1 MCSKKEYT
9 MRCFGKYI
17 IGLVSV
23 LLLGAQAMTAQTV
36 RLHMKSG
43 ETLEYACADVDSIT
57 FVPAEVDSPKF
68 QLAVSDI
75 GIASA
80 TLSVT
85 PSNDAVRYY
94 YDVCTRQQYD
104 ALTGGVEEIVTSYI
118 EYLKGRYPTLTMEQI
133 LGNALS
139 QGADS
144 DHLTGLPAGTEFVF
158 YAIAVDNEG
167 KCYGEA
173 ATTTFSTLPGG
184 DPADCTFEVDY
195 ENLSSD
201 ALTVLV
207 TPSDPSVRYWMGI
220 VSVAGFAGDYALT
233 AQVQQEI
240 ADYAASTGMD
250 MAELVQKVTFA
261 GDIALEESGLTPE
274 TPYYIYVYAMNPD
287 GTAAGALTKKRFV
300 TQSELPSDAAVSL
313 SYRYFD
319 GDALYANNPET
330 YAGYQG
336 KVLVQTRL
344 TPNETA
350 VSWALAL
357 AKGDLTDETLYPD
370 EATKN
375 AVLQAGYINA
385 ESKTFVA
392 DWGTCTFLYFAADA
406 DGIDGVLKRLLVTFD
421 KANACPVT
429 EIGVEALP
437 ARLASPAALLA
448 APSRTVLGLRLK
460 QAADRQH
467 RHTFRH

>member
-1 MCSKKEYT
+1 MK
-9 MRCFGKYI
+9 FLGKYI
-17 IGLVSV
+17 LGIAFA

-43 ETLEYACADVDSIT
+43 ETLEYNCADVDSLT
-57 FVPAEVDSPKF
+57 FIPAEKPSPKF
-68 QLAVSDI
+68 QLEVSNI

-85 PSNDAVRYY
+85 PDDNAVRYY
-94 YDVCTRQQYD
+94 YDVCTREQYD
-104 ALTGGVEEIVTSYI
+104 ALSGGVEEIVTSYI

-133 LGNALS
+133 LGNTLS

-144 DHLTGLPAGTEFVF
+144 DQLTGLPAGTEFVF
-158 YAIAVDNEG
+158 YAIAVDDEG

-173 ATTTFSTLPGG
+173 ATASFSTLPGG
-184 DPADCTFEVDY
+184 DPADCTFDVGY
-195 ENLSSD
+195 ENLSSE
-201 ALTVLV
+201 ALTVVV

-220 VSVAGFAGDYALT
+220 VAVANFSGDYALT

-240 ADYAASTGMD
+240 ADYASSTGMD
-250 MAELVQKVTFA
+250 VAELVQKVTFA

-287 GTAAGALTKKRFV
+287 GSAAGAVTKKRFV
-300 TQSELPSDAAVSL
+300 TQTELPSDAAVSL

-319 GDALYANNPET
+319 GDALYETDPET

-350 VSWALAL
+350 TSWAIAL

-370 EATKN
+370 EETKR
-375 AVLQAGYINA
+375 AVLQAGSINV
-385 ESKTFVA
+385 ESKTFKA
-392 DWGTCTFLYFAADA
+392 DWTTCTFLYFAADA

-421 KANACPVT
+421 KTNARPVS
-429 EIGVEALP
+429 EIGIEALP
-437 ARLASPAALLA
+437 ARLAAPAAMLP
-448 APSRTVLGLRLK
+448 APQFSAVNLRLK
-460 QAADRQH
+460 QAKEYGGKR
-467 RHTFRH
+467 TFRH

>member
-1 MCSKKEYT
+1 MKFLE
-9 MRCFGKYI
+9 KYI
-17 IGLVSV
+17 IGIALA
-23 LLLGAQAMTAQTV
+23 LLLGTQSVTAQTV
-36 RLHMKSG
+36 RLHMKGG
-43 ETLEYACADVDSIT
+43 ETLEYNCADVDSLT
-57 FVPAEVDSPKF
+57 FIPAEKPSPKF

-85 PSNDAVRYY
+85 PDDNAVRYY

-104 ALTGGVEEIVTSYI
+104 ALSGGVEEIVTSYI

-133 LGNALS
+133 LGNTLS

-144 DHLTGLPAGTEFVF
+144 DQLTGLPAGTEFVF
-158 YAIAVDNEG
+158 YAIAVDDEG

-184 DPADCTFEVDY
+184 DPADCTFTVGY
-195 ENLSSD
+195 ENLTSD

-207 TPSDPSVRYWMGI
+207 TPSDPSVRYWIGI
-220 VSVAGFAGDYALT
+220 VAVANFSGDYALT
-233 AQVQQEI
+233 AQVQQEV

-250 MAELVQKVTFA
+250 MAELVEKVTFA

-287 GTAAGALTKKRFV
+287 GSAAGAVTKKRFV
-300 TQSELPSDAAVSL
+300 TQTELPSDAAVSL

-319 GDALYANNPET
+319 GDALYEADPET

-350 VSWALAL
+350 VSWAIAL

-375 AVLQAGYINA
+375 AVLQAGSINV

-392 DWGTCTFLYFAADA
+392 DWTTCTFLYFAADA

-421 KANACPVT
+421 KANARPVS
-429 EIGVEALP
+429 EIGTEALP
-437 ARLASPAALLA
+437 ARFAAPAAALPA
-448 APSRTVLGLRLK
+448 TQHSAITLRLR
-460 QAADRQH
+460 QAKEYSSKRTY
-467 RHTFRH
+467 RH

>member
-1 MCSKKEYT
+1 MK
-9 MRCFGKYI
+9 FLGKYI
-17 IGLVSV
+17 LGIALA
-23 LLLGAQAMTAQTV
+23 LLLGTQAVTAQTV
-36 RLHMKSG
+36 RLHMKGG
-43 ETLEYACADVDSIT
+43 ETLEYNCADVDSLT
-57 FVPAEVDSPKF
+57 FIPAEKPSPKF

-85 PSNDAVRYY
+85 PDDNAVRYY

-104 ALTGGVEEIVTSYI
+104 ALSGGVEEIVTSYI

-133 LGNALS
+133 LGNTLS

-144 DHLTGLPAGTEFVF
+144 DQLTGLPAGTEFVF
-158 YAIAVDNEG
+158 YAIAVDDEG

-184 DPADCTFEVDY
+184 DPADCTFAVNY
-195 ENLSSD
+195 ENLTSD

-220 VSVAGFAGDYALT
+220 VAVANFSGDYTLT
-233 AQVQQEI
+233 AQVQQEV

-250 MAELVQKVTFA
+250 MAELVEKVTFA

-287 GTAAGALTKKRFV
+287 GSAAGAVTKKRFV
-300 TQSELPSDAAVSL
+300 TQTELPSDAAVSL
-313 SYRYFD
+313 SYRFFD
-319 GDALYANNPET
+319 GDALYEADPAT
-330 YAGYQG
+330 YSGYQG

-350 VSWALAL
+350 TSWAIAL

-370 EATKN
+370 EETKR
-375 AVLQAGYINA
+375 AVLQAGSINV
-385 ESKTFVA
+385 ESKTFKA
-392 DWGTCTFLYFAADA
+392 DWTTCTFLYFAADA

-421 KANACPVT
+421 KANARPVS
-429 EIGVEALP
+429 EIGIEALP
-437 ARLASPAALLA
+437 ARLAVSAAVLA
-448 APSRTVLGLRLK
+448 APRNSVVWHRLSQVPTCK
-460 QAADRQH
+460 GKR
-467 RHTFRH
+467 TFRH

>member
-1 MCSKKEYT
+1 MKFLE
-9 MRCFGKYI
+9 KYI
-17 IGLVSV
+17 IGIALA
-23 LLLGAQAMTAQTV
+23 LLLGTQSVTAQTV
-36 RLHMKSG
+36 RLHMKGG
-43 ETLEYACADVDSIT
+43 ETLEYNCADVDSLT
-57 FVPAEVDSPKF
+57 FIPAEKPSPKF
-68 QLAVSDI
+68 QLAVSNI

-85 PSNDAVRYY
+85 PDDNAVRYY
-94 YDVCTRQQYD
+94 YDVCTREQYD
-104 ALTGGVEEIVTSYI
+104 ALSGGVEEIVTSYI

-133 LGNALS
+133 LGNTLS
-139 QGADS
+139 QGADI
-144 DHLTGLPAGTEFVF
+144 DQLTGLPAGTEFVF
-158 YAIAVDNEG
+158 YAIAVDDEG

-184 DPADCTFEVDY
+184 DPADCTFTVGY
-195 ENLSSD
+195 ENLTSD

-220 VSVAGFAGDYALT
+220 VAVANFSGDYALT

-240 ADYAASTGMD
+240 ADYASSTGMD

-287 GTAAGALTKKRFV
+287 GSAAGAVTKKRFV
-300 TQSELPSDAAVSL
+300 TQTELPSDAAVSL

-319 GDALYANNPET
+319 GDALYETDPET

-336 KVLVQTRL
+336 RVLVQTRL

-350 VSWALAL
+350 TSWAIAL

-375 AVLQAGYINA
+375 AVLQAGSINV
-385 ESKTFVA
+385 ESKTFKA
-392 DWGTCTFLYFAADA
+392 DWTTCTFLYFAADA

-421 KANACPVT
+421 KANARPVS
-429 EIGVEALP
+429 EIGIEALP
-437 ARLASPAALLA
+437 ARLAAPPAALP
-448 APSRTVLGLRLK
+448 APQQSAITLRLK
-460 QAADRQH
+460 QAKEFSSKRTY
-467 RHTFRH
+467 RH

>member
-1 MCSKKEYT
+1 MKFLE
-9 MRCFGKYI
+9 KYI
-17 IGLVSV
+17 IGIALA
-23 LLLGAQAMTAQTV
+23 LLLGTQSVTAQTV
-36 RLHMKSG
+36 RLHMKGG
-43 ETLEYACADVDSIT
+43 ETLEYNCADVDSLT
-57 FVPAEVDSPKF
+57 FIPAEKPSPKF
-68 QLAVSDI
+68 QLAVSNI

-85 PSNDAVRYY
+85 PDDNAVRYY

-133 LGNALS
+133 LGNTLS

-144 DHLTGLPAGTEFVF
+144 DQLTGLPAGTEFVF
-158 YAIAVDNEG
+158 YAIAVDDEG

-184 DPADCTFEVDY
+184 DPAYCTFTVGY
-195 ENLSSD
+195 ENLTSD

-220 VSVAGFAGDYALT
+220 VAVANFSGDYALT
-233 AQVQQEI
+233 AQVQQEV

-250 MAELVQKVTFA
+250 MAELVEKVTFA

-287 GTAAGALTKKRFV
+287 GSAAGAVTKKRFV
-300 TQSELPSDAAVSL
+300 TQTELPSDAAVSL

-319 GDALYANNPET
+319 GDALYEADPET

-350 VSWALAL
+350 VSWAIAL

-375 AVLQAGYINA
+375 AVLQAGSINV

-392 DWGTCTFLYFAADA
+392 DWTT
-406 DGIDGVLKRLLVTFD
+406 
-421 KANACPVT
+421 
-429 EIGVEALP
+429 
-437 ARLASPAALLA
+437 
-448 APSRTVLGLRLK
+448 
-460 QAADRQH
+460 
-467 RHTFRH
+467 

>member
-1 MCSKKEYT
+1 MK
-9 MRCFGKYI
+9 FLGKYI
-17 IGLVSV
+17 LGIAFA

-36 RLHMKSG
+36 RLHMKGG
-43 ETLEYACADVDSIT
+43 ETLEYNCADVDSLT
-57 FVPAEVDSPKF
+57 FIPAEKPSPKF
-68 QLAVSDI
+68 QLEVSNI

-85 PSNDAVRYY
+85 PDDNAVRYY
-94 YDVCTRQQYD
+94 YDVCTREQYD
-104 ALTGGVEEIVTSYI
+104 ALSGGVEEIVTSYI

-133 LGNALS
+133 LGNTLS

-144 DHLTGLPAGTEFVF
+144 DQLTGLPAGTEFVF
-158 YAIAVDNEG
+158 YAIAVDDEG

-173 ATTTFSTLPGG
+173 ATASFSTLPGG
-184 DPADCTFEVDY
+184 DPADCTFDVGY
-195 ENLSSD
+195 ENLSSE
-201 ALTVLV
+201 ALTVVV

-220 VSVAGFAGDYALT
+220 VAVANFSGDYALT
-233 AQVQQEI
+233 AQVQQEV
-240 ADYAASTGMD
+240 ADYATSTGMN

-287 GTAAGALTKKRFV
+287 GSAAGAVTKKRFV
-300 TQSELPSDAAVSL
+300 TQTELPSDAAVSL

-319 GDALYANNPET
+319 GDALYEADPET

-350 VSWALAL
+350 TSWAIAL

-370 EATKN
+370 EETKR
-375 AVLQAGYINA
+375 AVLQAGSINV
-385 ESKTFVA
+385 ESKTFKA
-392 DWGTCTFLYFAADA
+392 DWTTCTFLYFAADA

-421 KANACPVT
+421 KANARPVS
-429 EIGVEALP
+429 EIGIEALP
-437 ARLASPAALLA
+437 ARLAAPAATLP
-448 APSRTVLGLRLK
+448 APQQSAITLRLK
-460 QAADRQH
+460 QAKEFSSKRTY
-467 RHTFRH
+467 RH

>member
-1 MCSKKEYT
+1 MK
-9 MRCFGKYI
+9 FLGKYI
-17 IGLVSV
+17 LGIALA
-23 LLLGAQAMTAQTV
+23 LLLGTQAVTAQTV
-36 RLHMKSG
+36 RLHMKGG
-43 ETLEYACADVDSIT
+43 ETLEYNCADVDSLT
-57 FVPAEVDSPKF
+57 FIPAEKPSPKF

-85 PSNDAVRYY
+85 PDDNAVRYY
-94 YDVCTRQQYD
+94 YDVCTREQYD
-104 ALTGGVEEIVTSYI
+104 ALSGGVEEIVTSYI

-133 LGNALS
+133 LGNTLS

-144 DHLTGLPAGTEFVF
+144 DQLTGLPAGTEFVF
-158 YAIAVDNEG
+158 YAIAVDDEG

-184 DPADCTFEVDY
+184 DPADCTFTVGY
-195 ENLSSD
+195 ENLTSD

-220 VSVAGFAGDYALT
+220 VAVANFSGDYALT
-233 AQVQQEI
+233 AQVQQEV

-250 MAELVQKVTFA
+250 MAELVEKVTFA

-287 GTAAGALTKKRFV
+287 GSAAGAVTKKRFV
-300 TQSELPSDAAVSL
+300 TQTELPSDAAVSL

-319 GDALYANNPET
+319 GDALYKADPAT
-330 YAGYQG
+330 YSGYQG

-350 VSWALAL
+350 TSWAIAL

-370 EATKN
+370 EETKR
-375 AVLQAGYINA
+375 AVLQAGSINV
-385 ESKTFVA
+385 ESKTFKA
-392 DWGTCTFLYFAADA
+392 DWTTCTFLYFAADA

-421 KANACPVT
+421 KANARPVS
-429 EIGVEALP
+429 EIGIEALP
-437 ARLASPAALLA
+437 ARLAVSAAVLA
-448 APSRTVLGLRLK
+448 APRNSVVWHRLSQVPTCK
-460 QAADRQH
+460 GKR
-467 RHTFRH
+467 TFRH

>member
-1 MCSKKEYT
+1 MK
-9 MRCFGKYI
+9 FLGKYI
-17 IGLVSV
+17 LGIALA
-23 LLLGAQAMTAQTV
+23 LLLGTQAMTAQTM

-43 ETLEYACADVDSIT
+43 ETLEYNCADVDSLT
-57 FVPAEVDSPKF
+57 FIPAEKPSPKF

-85 PSNDAVRYY
+85 PDDNAVRYY
-94 YDVCTRQQYD
+94 YDVCTREQYD
-104 ALTGGVEEIVTSYI
+104 ALSGGVEEIVTSYI

-133 LGNALS
+133 LGNTLS

-144 DHLTGLPAGTEFVF
+144 DQLTGLPAGTEFVF
-158 YAIAVDNEG
+158 YAIAVDDEG
-167 KCYGEA
+167 KCYGKA

-184 DPADCTFEVDY
+184 DPADCTFTVGY
-195 ENLSSD
+195 ENLTSD

-220 VSVAGFAGDYALT
+220 VAVANFSGDYALT
-233 AQVQQEI
+233 AQVQQEV
-240 ADYAASTGMD
+240 ADYATSTGMN

-287 GTAAGALTKKRFV
+287 GSAAGAVTKKRFV
-300 TQSELPSDAAVSL
+300 TQTELPSDAAVSL

-319 GDALYANNPET
+319 GDALYEADPET

-350 VSWALAL
+350 TSWAIAL

-370 EATKN
+370 EETKR
-375 AVLQAGYINA
+375 AVLQAGSINV

-392 DWGTCTFLYFAADA
+392 DWTTCTFLYFAADA

-421 KANACPVT
+421 KANARPVS
-429 EIGVEALP
+429 EIGIEALP
-437 ARLASPAALLA
+437 ARLAAPAAALP
-448 APSRTVLGLRLK
+448 APQQSAITLRLK
-460 QAADRQH
+460 QAKEFSSKRTY
-467 RHTFRH
+467 RH

>member
-1 MCSKKEYT
+1 MK
-9 MRCFGKYI
+9 FLGKYI
-17 IGLVSV
+17 LGIAFA

-43 ETLEYACADVDSIT
+43 ETLEYNCADVDSLT
-57 FVPAEVDSPKF
+57 FIPAEKPSPKF
-68 QLAVSDI
+68 QLEVSNI

-85 PSNDAVRYY
+85 PDDDTVRYY
-94 YDVCTRQQYD
+94 YDVCTREQYD
-104 ALTGGVEEIVTSYI
+104 ALSGGVEEIVTSYI

-133 LGNALS
+133 LGNTLS

-144 DHLTGLPAGTEFVF
+144 DQLTGLPAGTEFVF
-158 YAIAVDNEG
+158 YAIAVDDEG

-173 ATTTFSTLPGG
+173 ATASFSTLPGG
-184 DPADCTFEVDY
+184 DPADCTFDVGY
-195 ENLSSD
+195 ENLSSE
-201 ALTVLV
+201 ALTVVV

-220 VSVAGFAGDYALT
+220 VAVANFSGDYALT

-240 ADYAASTGMD
+240 ADYASSTGMD
-250 MAELVQKVTFA
+250 VAELVQKVTFA

-287 GTAAGALTKKRFV
+287 GSAAGAVTKKRFV
-300 TQSELPSDAAVSL
+300 TQTEQPSDAAVSL

-319 GDALYANNPET
+319 GDALYETDPET

-350 VSWALAL
+350 TSWAIAL

-370 EATKN
+370 EETKR
-375 AVLQAGYINA
+375 AVLQAGSINV
-385 ESKTFVA
+385 ESKTFKA
-392 DWGTCTFLYFAADA
+392 DWTTCTFLYFAADA
-406 DGIDGVLKRLLVTFD
+406 DGIDGVLKRLPVTFD
-421 KANACPVT
+421 KANARPVS
-429 EIGVEALP
+429 EIGIEALP
-437 ARLASPAALLA
+437 ARFAAPAATLPTPQFSA
-448 APSRTVLGLRLK
+448 VNLRLK
-460 QAADRQH
+460 QAKEYGGK
-467 RHTFRH
+467 HTFRH

>member
-1 MCSKKEYT
+1 

-36 RLHMKSG
+36 RLHMKGG

-57 FVPAEVDSPKF
+57 FVPAEGDSPKF

-85 PSNDAVRYY
+85 PSDDAVRYY

-173 ATTTFSTLPGG
+173 ATTTFSTLPGEWKS
-184 DPADCTFEVDY
+184 P
-195 ENLSSD
+195 
-201 ALTVLV
+201 
-207 TPSDPSVRYWMGI
+207 
-220 VSVAGFAGDYALT
+220 
-233 AQVQQEI
+233 
-240 ADYAASTGMD
+240 
-250 MAELVQKVTFA
+250 
-261 GDIALEESGLTPE
+261 
-274 TPYYIYVYAMNPD
+274 YIYLD
-287 GTAAGALTKKRFV
+287 R
-300 TQSELPSDAAVSL
+300 DAV
-313 SYRYFD
+313 
-319 GDALYANNPET
+319 
-330 YAGYQG
+330 
-336 KVLVQTRL
+336 
-344 TPNETA
+344 
-350 VSWALAL
+350 LAL
-357 AKGDLTDETLYPD
+357 VNESLNPYTEDRVMEDL
-370 EATKN
+370 N
-375 AVLQAGYINA
+375 I
-385 ESKTFVA
+385 
-392 DWGTCTFLYFAADA
+392 
-406 DGIDGVLKRLLVTFD
+406 
-421 KANACPVT
+421 
-429 EIGVEALP
+429 
-437 ARLASPAALLA
+437 
-448 APSRTVLGLRLK
+448 PS
-460 QAADRQH
+460 
-467 RHTFRH
+467 

>member
-1 MCSKKEYT
+1 MKFLE
-9 MRCFGKYI
+9 KYI
-17 IGLVSV
+17 IGIALA
-23 LLLGAQAMTAQTV
+23 LLLGTQSVTAQTV
-36 RLHMKSG
+36 RLHMKGG
-43 ETLEYACADVDSIT
+43 ETLEYNCADVDSLT
-57 FVPAEVDSPKF
+57 FIPAEKPSPKF
-68 QLAVSDI
+68 QLAVSNI

-85 PSNDAVRYY
+85 PDDNAVRYY

-104 ALTGGVEEIVTSYI
+104 ALSGGVEEIVTSYI

-133 LGNALS
+133 LGNTLS

-144 DHLTGLPAGTEFVF
+144 DQLTGLPAGTEFVF
-158 YAIAVDNEG
+158 YAIAVDDEG

-184 DPADCTFEVDY
+184 DPADCTFTVGY
-195 ENLSSD
+195 ENLTSD

-220 VSVAGFAGDYALT
+220 VAVANFSGDYALT
-233 AQVQQEI
+233 AQVQQEV
-240 ADYAASTGMD
+240 ADYATSTGMN

-287 GTAAGALTKKRFV
+287 GSAAGAVTKKRFV
-300 TQSELPSDAAVSL
+300 TQTELPSDAAVSL

-319 GDALYANNPET
+319 GDALYEADPET

-336 KVLVQTRL
+336 RVLVQTRL

-350 VSWALAL
+350 TSWAIAL

-370 EATKN
+370 
-375 AVLQAGYINA
+375 
-385 ESKTFVA
+385 
-392 DWGTCTFLYFAADA
+392 
-406 DGIDGVLKRLLVTFD
+406 
-421 KANACPVT
+421 
-429 EIGVEALP
+429 
-437 ARLASPAALLA
+437 
-448 APSRTVLGLRLK
+448 
-460 QAADRQH
+460 
-467 RHTFRH
+467 

>member
-1 MCSKKEYT
+1 MK
-9 MRCFGKYI
+9 FLGKYI
-17 IGLVSV
+17 LGIAFA

-36 RLHMKSG
+36 RLHMKGG
-43 ETLEYACADVDSIT
+43 ETLEYNCADVDSLT
-57 FVPAEVDSPKF
+57 FIPAEKPSPKF

-85 PSNDAVRYY
+85 PDDNAVRYY
-94 YDVCTRQQYD
+94 YDVCTREQYD
-104 ALTGGVEEIVTSYI
+104 ALSGGVEEIVTSYI

-133 LGNALS
+133 LGNTLS

-144 DHLTGLPAGTEFVF
+144 DQLTGLPAGTEFVF
-158 YAIAVDNEG
+158 YAIAVDDEG

-184 DPADCTFEVDY
+184 DPADCTFTVGY
-195 ENLSSD
+195 ENLTSD

-220 VSVAGFAGDYALT
+220 VAVANFSGDYALT
-233 AQVQQEI
+233 AQVQQEV
-240 ADYAASTGMD
+240 ADYATSTGMN

-287 GTAAGALTKKRFV
+287 GSAAGAVTKKRFV
-300 TQSELPSDAAVSL
+300 TQTELPSDAAVSL

-319 GDALYANNPET
+319 GDALYEADPAT
-330 YAGYQG
+330 YGGYQG

-350 VSWALAL
+350 TSWAIAL

-370 EATKN
+370 EETKR
-375 AVLQAGYINA
+375 AVLQASSINV

-392 DWGTCTFLYFAADA
+392 DWTTCTFLYFAADA
-406 DGIDGVLKRLLVTFD
+406 DGIDGVLKRQLVTFD
-421 KANACPVT
+421 KANARPVS
-429 EIGVEALP
+429 EIGIEALP
-437 ARLASPAALLA
+437 ARLAAPAATLP
-448 APSRTVLGLRLK
+448 APQQSAITLRLK
-460 QAADRQH
+460 QAKEFSSKRTY
-467 RHTFRH
+467 RH

>member
-1 MCSKKEYT
+1 MKFLE
-9 MRCFGKYI
+9 KYI
-17 IGLVSV
+17 IGIALA
-23 LLLGAQAMTAQTV
+23 LLLGTQSVTAQTV
-36 RLHMKSG
+36 RLHMKGG
-43 ETLEYACADVDSIT
+43 ETLEYNCADVDSLT
-57 FVPAEVDSPKF
+57 FIPAEKPSPKF
-68 QLAVSDI
+68 QLAVSNI

-85 PSNDAVRYY
+85 PDDNAVRYY

-104 ALTGGVEEIVTSYI
+104 ALSGGVEEIVTSYI

-133 LGNALS
+133 LGNTLS

-144 DHLTGLPAGTEFVF
+144 DQLTGLPAGTEFVF
-158 YAIAVDNEG
+158 YAIAVDDEG

-184 DPADCTFEVDY
+184 DPADCTFTVGY
-195 ENLSSD
+195 ENLTSD

-220 VSVAGFAGDYALT
+220 VAVANFSGDYALT
-233 AQVQQEI
+233 AQVQQEV

-250 MAELVQKVTFA
+250 MAELVEKVTFA
-261 GDIALEESGLTPE
+261 GDIRLEESGLTPE

-287 GTAAGALTKKRFV
+287 GSAAGAVTKKRFV
-300 TQSELPSDAAVSL
+300 TQTELPSDAAVSL

-319 GDALYANNPET
+319 GDALYEADPET

-350 VSWALAL
+350 VSWAIAL

-375 AVLQAGYINA
+375 AVLQAGSINV

-392 DWGTCTFLYFAADA
+392 DWTTCTFLYFAADA
-406 DGIDGVLKRLLVTFD
+406 DGIDGVLKRLPVTFD
-421 KANACPVT
+421 KANARPVS
-429 EIGVEALP
+429 EIGIEALP
-437 ARLASPAALLA
+437 ARLAAPAAALPA
-448 APSRTVLGLRLK
+448 TQHSAITLRLK
-460 QAADRQH
+460 QAKEYSSKRTY
-467 RHTFRH
+467 RH

>member
-1 MCSKKEYT
+1 MKFLE
-9 MRCFGKYI
+9 KYI
-17 IGLVSV
+17 LGIALA
-23 LLLGAQAMTAQTV
+23 LLLGTQAMTAQTV
-36 RLHMKSG
+36 RLHMKGG
-43 ETLEYACADVDSIT
+43 ETLEYNCADVDSLT
-57 FVPAEVDSPKF
+57 FIPAEKPSPKF

-85 PSNDAVRYY
+85 PDDNEVRYY

-104 ALTGGVEEIVTSYI
+104 ALSGGVEEIVTSYI

-133 LGNALS
+133 LSNTLS

-144 DHLTGLPAGTEFVF
+144 DQLTGLPAGTEFVF
-158 YAIAVDNEG
+158 YAIAVDDEG

-173 ATTTFSTLPGG
+173 ATTAFSTLPGG
-184 DPADCTFEVDY
+184 DPADCTFTVGY
-195 ENLSSD
+195 ENLTSD

-220 VSVAGFAGDYALT
+220 VAVANFSGDYALT
-233 AQVQQEI
+233 AQVQQEV
-240 ADYAASTGMD
+240 ADYAASTGMN
-250 MAELVQKVTFA
+250 MAELVEKVTFA

-287 GTAAGALTKKRFV
+287 GSAAGAVTKKRFV
-300 TQSELPSDAAVSL
+300 TQTELPSDAAVSL

-319 GDALYANNPET
+319 GDALYEADPET

-350 VSWALAL
+350 VSWAIAL

-370 EATKN
+370 EANKN
-375 AVLQAGYINA
+375 AVLQYGYINV

-392 DWGTCTFLYFAADA
+392 DWTTCTFLYFAADA
-406 DGIDGVLKRLLVTFD
+406 NGIDGVLKRLLVTFE
-421 KANACPVT
+421 KANARPVS
-429 EIGVEALP
+429 EIGTEALP
-437 ARLASPAALLA
+437 ARLAAPAAALP
-448 APSRTVLGLRLK
+448 APQHSAVALRLK
-460 QAADRQH
+460 QAKAYSGKRTY
-467 RHTFRH
+467 RH

>member
-1 MCSKKEYT
+1 MK
-9 MRCFGKYI
+9 FLGKYI
-17 IGLVSV
+17 LGIAFA

-43 ETLEYACADVDSIT
+43 ETLEYNCADVDSLT
-57 FVPAEVDSPKF
+57 FIPAEKPSPKF
-68 QLAVSDI
+68 QLEVSNI

-85 PSNDAVRYY
+85 PDDNAVRYY
-94 YDVCTRQQYD
+94 YDVCTREQYD
-104 ALTGGVEEIVTSYI
+104 ALSGGVEEIVTSYI

-133 LGNALS
+133 LGNTLS

-144 DHLTGLPAGTEFVF
+144 DQLTGLPAGTEFVF
-158 YAIAVDNEG
+158 YAIAVDDEG

-173 ATTTFSTLPGG
+173 ATASFSTLPGG
-184 DPADCTFEVDY
+184 DPADCTFDVGY
-195 ENLSSD
+195 ENLSSE
-201 ALTVLV
+201 ALTVVV

-220 VSVAGFAGDYALT
+220 VAVANFSGDYALT

-240 ADYAASTGMD
+240 ADYASSTGMD
-250 MAELVQKVTFA
+250 VAELVQKVTFA

-287 GTAAGALTKKRFV
+287 GSAAGAVTKKRFV
-300 TQSELPSDAAVSL
+300 TQTEQPSDAAVSL

-319 GDALYANNPET
+319 GDALYETDPET

-350 VSWALAL
+350 TSWAIAL

-370 EATKN
+370 EETKR
-375 AVLQAGYINA
+375 AVLQAGSINV
-385 ESKTFVA
+385 ESKTFKA
-392 DWGTCTFLYFAADA
+392 DWTTCTFLYFAADA
-406 DGIDGVLKRLLVTFD
+406 DGIDGVLKRLPVTFD
-421 KANACPVT
+421 KANARPVS
-429 EIGVEALP
+429 EIGIEALP
-437 ARLASPAALLA
+437 ARFAAPAATLPTPQFSA
-448 APSRTVLGLRLK
+448 VNLRLK
-460 QAADRQH
+460 QAKEYGGK
-467 RHTFRH
+467 HTFRH